1 MARVIKIRVTKE
13 IEEIHTCPVTD
24 EEYEEMLEA
33 REIAESNYWD
43 RRIDEARGN

>member
-1 MARVIKIRVTKE
+1 MEYFCIDPPDDPYADLS
-13 IEEIHTCPVTD
+13 D

-33 REIAESNYWD
+33 REIAEANYWD